1 MALTT
6 CPTHKKMYASES
18 IAEEALISAW
28 ITYEYTHGNGP
39 IAVYLCDECGAYH
52 LTSRG
57 PVNKKLEQAIA
68 SGKIQRTKEI
78 NSWLN
83 KIRRKGNF

>member
-1 MALTT
+1 MFL
-6 CPTHKKMYASES
+6 SES

-39 IAVYLCDECGAYH
+39 IGVYLCDECGSYH

-57 PVNKKLEQAIA
+57 PINKKLEASIA
-68 SGKIQRTKEI
+68 SGKIQKSKEV
-78 NSWLN
+78 NAWLN